1 LSINYPYIWYV
12 KNVTVPKTNKNII
25 TAGLSGGLG
34 KQVVYVKE
42 TKGKRQYMRSW
53 PKKIDKKKRT
63 ESQKMHLQKFYNLGI
78 NYWGNVK
85 RTPDLLAAYQA
96 KAVSPVNA
104 YNLAMKDFMSD
115 PEIKEIV
122 PDRTSSAQRPVIR
135 IRATDVIGVKKVDV
149 TIMQTNGTIILS
161 GPATRSGHSDN
172 WLFAFALPDPSI
184 GEIRVK
190 VNAYDYPENSTTI
203 ECLFSFPFID
213 TLTH

>member
-1 LSINYPYIWYV
+1 L
-12 KNVTVPKTNKNII
+12 PKTNKNII
-25 TAGLSGGLG
+25 TLDLSGGLG
-34 KQVVYVKE
+34 KQLVFVQE
-42 TKGKRQYMRSW
+42 TKGKRQYMRRW
-53 PKKIDKKKRT
+53 PKKIDKRKRT
-63 ESQKMHLQKFYNLGI
+63 ESQIMHLRRFYIHGTD
-78 NYWGNVK
+78 YWKNVK
-85 RTPDLLAAYQA
+85 SDPDLLAAYQA

-115 PEIKEIV
+115 PEIKEVV

-172 WLFAFALPDPSI
+172 WLFAFSLPDPSI

-190 VNAYDYPENSTTI
+190 VNAYDFPENSTTT